1 MPGPIF
7 LAMAD
12 GGDALPAVVAAAAH
26 FARLTGGEAHAL
38 HVRDALADHR
48 SGHSAYAIGPA
59 LEATLK
65 KGGEKAAARANAARQ
80 AFTAVGGAQFIEVE
94 GEEAETLAARGR
106 LADLVIIARPGAD
119 PAKPEPAYVSAAI
132 FHTGR
137 PVMVV
142 PPQWRP
148 APIAHAVVVWND
160 SLQATRALGVAAP
173 LLRHAAKVTVASST
187 PDGSETSAPTAEAV
201 AEYLS
206 RHGAT
211 ANAARFDAGAG
222 SSRSRGRALLSW
234 LAEQGGD
241 LLVMGAYGEPG
252 MLRFLGL
259 GGATGKVI
267 TGCPVPVLMSH

>member
-12 GGDALPAVVAAAAH
+12 GGDALPAVVAATAH
-26 FARLTGGEAHAL
+26 FARLAGGEAHAL

-48 SGHSAYAIGPA
+48 AGHSGYAIGPA
-59 LEATLK
+59 IEASLK
-65 KGGEKAAARANAARQ
+65 KGEEKAAARAAAARQ
-80 AFTAVGGAQFIEVE
+80 AFAAAGGTHFIETD
-94 GEEAETLAARGR
+94 GEEAEAIAARGR
-106 LADLVIIARPGAD
+106 LADLVVVARPGVD
-119 PAKPEPAYVSAAI
+119 PAKPEPAYVGAAI

-160 SLQATRALGVAAP
+160 SLQATRALGSAAP
-173 LLRHAAKVTVASST
+173 LLRHAAKVTVANST
-187 PDGSETSAPTAEAV
+187 REGEETSAPTAEAV
-201 AEYLS
+201 AEYLA
-206 RHGAT
+206 RHGAK
-211 ANAARFDAGAG
+211 ASAARFDPG
-222 SSRSRGRALLSW
+222 SGSARARGRALLAW